1 MGRNEQEMRK
11 FGKRRIAYHE
21 AGHAVI
27 ALVLGVDVPCVS
39 MARIGASAEGTPATL
54 RWSAEWLARNDPRTM
69 LVGLETDAKI
79 TLAGPSAE
87 QKYRPDTN
95 IKLAL
100 REQWRDDMRLAQSAA
115 TKIVLIRADPNQQFD
130 FDGER
135 TFKITAE
142 QNAEIAQLVNRFSD
156 EVRVLVEQHWP
167 AIERVATALLNRR
180 IVYTDEIDAAI
191 AG

>member
-1 MGRNEQEMRK
+1 
-11 FGKRRIAYHE
+11 
-21 AGHAVI
+21 
-27 ALVLGVDVPCVS
+27 
-39 MARIGASAEGTPATL
+39 
-54 RWSAEWLARNDPRTM
+54 
-69 LVGLETDAKI
+69 
-79 TLAGPSAE
+79 
-87 QKYRPDTN
+87 
-95 IKLAL
+95 
-100 REQWRDDMRLAQSAA
+100 MRLAQSAA
-115 TKIVLIRADPNQQFD
+115 IKIVLIRADPNQQFD